1 MNAISLDITQEALLQ
16 TTGRRSYKKLLLAL
30 GASAAILAAA
40 AYGYHWVAVGRFIE
54 TTDDAYVG
62 GDVTAIAPHV
72 AGFIAEIAVQDNQ
85 HVQKGALLMRLDDRD
100 FRAALE
106 HSEAALADRRAVLAN
121 LQAKYGAQE
130 SAIHE
135 AEAELSAKLAQA
147 AFAREDDLRY
157 QGLARAVATSRQDV
171 QKAATAD
178 RIAQSSAD
186 AARATLTGASQ
197 QLSVIAADIDQAR
210 ADVAQAEADLKT
222 AKLNLGY
229 TEIRA
234 PIDGYVGNRAV
245 RVGAYVPVG
254 AYLTSVIPAHGLW
267 VDANLKEDQ
276 LARIKAGET
285 ATVIADVLPGR
296 EFHGRVESVAPGT
309 GAVFSVIPPEN
320 ATGNF
325 TKIVQRVPVR
335 IALDAND
342 ARLGGLRPG
351 LSITASIDTRG
362 TP

>member
-1 MNAISLDITQEALLQ
+1 MNAISLDLTQEALLQ
-16 TTGRRSYKKLLLAL
+16 TAGRRSYKKLLLAL
-30 GASAAILAAA
+30 GASAAIIAAVT
-40 AYGYHWVAVGRFIE
+40 YGYHWATVGRFIE
-54 TTDDAYVG
+54 STDDAYVG

-72 AGFIAEIAVQDNQ
+72 AGFISEIAVQDNQ
-85 HVQKGALLMRLDDRD
+85 RVQKGAILMRLDDRD

-106 HSEAALADRRAVLAN
+106 HAQAALADRRAVLAN
-121 LQAKYGAQE
+121 LRAKYATQQ
-130 SAIHE
+130 STIHE
-135 AEAELSAKLAQA
+135 ASAELSAKIAQA
-147 AFAREDDLRY
+147 QFAREDNARY
-157 QGLARAVATSRQDV
+157 QGLMRVVATSRQDV
-171 QKAATAD
+171 QRAATAD
-178 RIAQSSAD
+178 QVAQSSAA

-197 QLSVIAADIDQAR
+197 QLQMIAADIEQAR
-210 ADVAQAEADLKT
+210 ADVAQAEADVKT
-222 AKLNLGY
+222 ATLNLGY

-254 AYLTSVIPAHGLW
+254 AYLTSVIPARGLW

-276 LARIKAGET
+276 LAHIRAGEN
-285 ATVIADVLPGR
+285 ATIVADTLPGR

-335 IALDAND
+335 IALDAD
-342 ARLGGLRPG
+342 GARLGGLRPG

-362 TP
+362 TQ

>member
-1 MNAISLDITQEALLQ
+1 MNAIPIDLVSEDREKYSARWNSKTV
-16 TTGRRSYKKLLLAL
+16 LLAL
-30 GASAAILAAA
+30 GVSLAVLAAA
-40 AYGYHWVAVGRFIE
+40 SYGYNWATVGRFIE

-72 AGFIAEIAVQDNQ
+72 AGFISEIAVQDNQ
-85 HVQKGALLMRLDDRD
+85 HVKKGALLMRLDDRD
-100 FRAALE
+100 FQAALE
-106 HSEAALADRRAVLAN
+106 HANAVLADKRAVLAN
-121 LQAKYGAQE
+121 LQAKYAAQE

-135 AEAELSAKLAQA
+135 SSAELSAKIAQA
-147 AFAREDDLRY
+147 QFAREDNARY

-178 RIAQSSAD
+178 QVAQSSAA
-186 AARATLTGASQ
+186 AARATFEGAGQ
-197 QLSVIAADIDQAR
+197 QLQVIAADIAQAR
-210 ADVAQAEADLKT
+210 ADVAQAQADLKT
-222 AKLNLGY
+222 SQLSLGY
-229 TEIRA
+229 TEIRS

-254 AYLTSVIPAHGLW
+254 AYLTSIIPSHGLW

-276 LARIKAGET
+276 LAHIKPGET
-285 ATVIADVLPGR
+285 ATVVADVLPGR

-335 IALDAND
+335 IVLDADD

-351 LSITASIDTRG
+351 LSITASIDTR
-362 TP
+362 

>member
-1 MNAISLDITQEALLQ
+1 MNAIPLDLVREGLERRKSKRNLRKTLLV
-16 TTGRRSYKKLLLAL
+16 L
-30 GASAAILAAA
+30 GVSVVAIAAI
-40 AYGYHWVAVGRFIE
+40 AYGYHWATVGRFVE

-72 AGFIAEIAVQDNQ
+72 AGFVSEIAVADNQ
-85 HVQKGALLMRLDDRD
+85 HVAKGALLMRLDDRD

-106 HSEAALADRRAVLAN
+106 HAEAALADKRAVLAN
-121 LQAKYGAQE
+121 LEAKYGAQE

-135 AEAELSAKLAQA
+135 SSAELSAKIAQA
-147 AFAREDDLRY
+147 EFAREDDVRY
-157 QGLARAVATSRQDV
+157 QGLARAVAISRQDV
-171 QKAATAD
+171 QRAATTD
-178 RIAQSSAD
+178 QVAQSSVA
-186 AARATLTGASQ
+186 AARATFEGAGQ
-197 QLSVIAADIDQAR
+197 QLEVIAADIQQAR
-210 ADVAQAEADLKT
+210 ADVAQAEADVKT
-222 AKLNLGY
+222 ATLNLGY
-229 TEIRA
+229 TEIRS

-254 AYLTSVIPAHGLW
+254 AYLTSIIPARGLW

-276 LARIKAGET
+276 LAHIKPGES
-285 ATVIADVLPGR
+285 ATVVADILPDR

-335 IALDAND
+335 IALDADD

-351 LSITASIDTRG
+351 LSITASIDTR
-362 TP
+362 